1 MENVLTYIVQ
11 VNILLSIIY
20 LGYNFFLKGLTFYL
34 LNRIYF
40 TAGAIYALI
49 YPFLDIKG
57 WLREEVSM
65 PVIDL
70 WGYIPYTIVEEK
82 SVSAF
87 TLENSL
93 LGIIGAG
100 VILLFFRFVFQIA
113 SLLRIHYFSN
123 PALWKDYLYR
133 NVAFPIVPFSFFN
146 KIYIHKKQHQ
156 EPELYDIFK
165 HEDIHVKGLHT
176 LDILLFEMVL
186 IGSWYNPF
194 VWLMRKAVR
203 QNLEFLTDQ
212 QVLNKGVDRQTYQYS
227 LLHVSKQ
234 GAAVGISSQ
243 FNFKTLKKRIMMMN
257 KKRSSKLELSK
268 YAFLLPIVIFIA
280 GAFTVDKT
288 EAKIEQVVQTVKKT
302 DLQEVF
308 QSDSVLSIKMNGEA
322 GEVLKE
328 AFGSDTVDIKI
339 EGRAAGVKISAD
351 SLVEGIPENAL
362 IIIDGEESSQANLR
376 KLAGE
381 RIESISVLKSKSAES
396 VYGAKGKGGVI
407 MVTTKIPKITVSDQR
422 TKELK
427 TRSEIDQAKTYLYLY
442 DNREITKGEFF
453 ALPEREVNSLLFMN
467 KQAASGMYKVKYP
480 DIADMDGVIRAVS
493 AEQYRIN
500 KAKKPLYVIDGKVQK
515 QGNVD
520 LKNINPNDI
529 ASVNV
534 LKDGSATSLYGETAK
549 DGVIEITTKA
559 GKTKS
564 LQGKVQGIGKDSAK
578 NPLPNKDGSVSV
590 VGFKN
595 ADSVAVSVKEKKPTI
610 DVKISPSDSAK
621 MTVSVRTWSM
631 PELKNPVYVVDGEF
645 MDARQFKK
653 IDTKDVESIYTL
665 LASQAEG
672 WFKSKFDADKYDG
685 AVIIKTK

>member
-11 VNILLSIIY
+11 VNILLGIIY
-20 LGYNFFLKGLTFYL
+20 LGYVFLLKGLTFYQ

-40 TAGAIYALI
+40 IAGAIYALI

-65 PVIDL
+65 PMVDL
-70 WGYIPYTIVEEK
+70 LSYIPYTVIEEN
-82 SVSAF
+82 SFSIF
-87 TLENSL
+87 TLENML

-100 VILLFFRFVFQIA
+100 VVSLFFKFVFQIA

-133 NVAFPIVPFSFFN
+133 NVVFPIVPFSFFN
-146 KIYIHKKQHQ
+146 KIYIHKRQHR
-156 EPELYDIFK
+156 EPELHDIFK

-212 QVLNKGVDRQTYQYS
+212 QVLDKGVDRQTYQYS
-227 LLHVSKQ
+227 VLHVSKQ
-234 GAAVGISSQ
+234 GASVGISNQ

-268 YAFLLPIVIFIA
+268 YAFLLPIVIFTA
-280 GAFTVDKT
+280 GAFTVDKA
-288 EAKIEQVVQTVKKT
+288 EAKIEEAVQTAKKT
-302 DLQEVF
+302 DLQVVF
-308 QSDSVLSIKMNGEA
+308 QPDSVISVKMNGEA

-328 AFGSDTVDIKI
+328 AFGADTIDIKV
-339 EGRAAGVKISAD
+339 EGKVAGVKISAD
-351 SLVEGIPENAL
+351 SITKGIPEKAL
-362 IIIDGEESSQANLR
+362 IIIDGVESDQANLR
-376 KLAGE
+376 KLAAE
-381 RIESISVLKSKSAES
+381 RIESISVLKGKSGES
-396 VYGAKGKGGVI
+396 VYGAKGKDGVI
-407 MVTTKIPKITVSDQR
+407 LVTTKKPKITVSDQP

-427 TRSEIDQAKTYLYLY
+427 TRSEIDQSKAYLYLY
-442 DNREITKGEFF
+442 DNKNITKKEFF
-453 ALPEREVNSLLFMN
+453 ELPEREVNSLLLMD
-467 KQAASGMYKVKYP
+467 KQAASAMYRAKYP
-480 DIADMDGVIRAVS
+480 DVANMDGVIRAVS

-500 KAKKPLYVIDGKVQK
+500 KSKKPLYVIDGEIQEEGKFEV
-515 QGNVD
+515 N
-520 LKNINPNDI
+520 NINPNDI
-529 ASVNV
+529 ESINV
-534 LKDGSATSLYGETAK
+534 LKDGSATSLYGEKAK

-559 GKTKS
+559 AKAKT
-564 LQGKVQGIGKDSAK
+564 LQGKVQGIRIDSAK
-578 NPLPNKDGSVSV
+578 DPLPNKDSSVSV

-595 ADSVAVSVKEKKPTI
+595 GDSAAVSGTDKKP
-610 DVKISPSDSAK
+610 VLEVNISPSDSAK
-621 MTVSVRTWSM
+621 KTVSVRTWSM

-645 MDARQFKK
+645 IDAKQFKK
-653 IDTKDVESIYTL
+653 IDTKDVKSIYTL
-665 LASQAEG
+665 LASQAED
-672 WFKSKFDADKYDG
+672 WFKAKFDADKYDG